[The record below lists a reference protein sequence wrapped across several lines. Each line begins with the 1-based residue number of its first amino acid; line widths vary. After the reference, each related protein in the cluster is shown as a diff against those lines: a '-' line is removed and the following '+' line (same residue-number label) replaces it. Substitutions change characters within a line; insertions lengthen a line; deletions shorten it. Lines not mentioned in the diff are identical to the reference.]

1 MILSVSH
8 RHRYQL
14 VGDLNA
20 LEPGGPDDRLLLHQ
34 QLHAAGA
41 MPKSTWKVAV
51 APFFPARGFST
62 GAAAIPRPDGTPP
75 LGGPPLPLACGDFPH
90 SSLLNVFVSYFC
102 KTSAC
107 KSGGPAC
114 LPDLPGASSLVER
127 PTPPSACAA
136 CAPSRYWLRPSGP
149 ALPSAAPW
157 SPAQPG
163 GLHHEPLD
171 SEHVLK

>member
-1 MILSVSH
+1 MSH

-62 GAAAIPRPDGTPP
+62 GAAAIPRPDGTPTAWGP
-75 LGGPPLPLACGDFPH
+75 SSTPGMWRLLTFKSIECVCLLFLQDFCLQIWWPSLPAWSAWGLFIGGEAYPSFCLRCLRTLA
-90 SSLLNVFVSYFC
+90 LL
-102 KTSAC
+102 
-107 KSGGPAC
+107 
-114 LPDLPGASSLVER
+114 
-127 PTPPSACAA
+127 
-136 CAPSRYWLRPSGP
+136 
-149 ALPSAAPW
+149 AAPLW
-157 SPAQPG
+157 PCSAFCSTLESCPARRTSPWTFGQWTRPK
-163 GLHHEPLD
+163 
-171 SEHVLK
+171 VR